1 MAQTG
6 SRTEEHPQRASAEL
20 REFPSDEPPSAVA
33 AGDRAFPPRRAGSM
47 IARNPALSAPIHLHR
62 PVRFAWARQIRNP
75 VLIAGR
81 ATHALA
87 GSIAT
92 PGAIR
97 RAHAAPSWE
106 QIAEL
111 VSRQ

>member
-20 REFPSDEPPSAVA
+20 RELPSDEPPSAVA
-33 AGDRAFPPRRAGSM
+33 AGDRAFPPRRAGST
-47 IARNPALSAPIHLHR
+47 IARNPALSAPIHQHR
-62 PVRFAWARQIRNP
+62 LAGIAWVRQMRNP
-75 VLIAGR
+75 VLVAGR

-106 QIAEL
+106 QSAER
-111 VSRQ
+111 V